1 MFMPA
6 VCEILVFQQ
15 SGGGCIRHRRPAGWL
30 LVVLLR
36 HDRIPSDS
44 MLLQCLAKTIQRFYL
59 RVICANS
66 GTLSIKRLDRLK
78 KIWIKGNWNVMVLSQ
93 SLRNLYPLLHTLDFR
108 LLMLILCNNDNGFHA
123 LEGQFTIELMIIR
136 LVLAAALAYDAHLV
150 DGVLCWLLRKL
161 SRKIATRIWT
171 KRKLRKRI
179 GFGRC

>member
-1 MFMPA
+1 
-6 VCEILVFQQ
+6 
-15 SGGGCIRHRRPAGWL
+15 
-30 LVVLLR
+30 
-36 HDRIPSDS
+36 
-44 MLLQCLAKTIQRFYL
+44 
-59 RVICANS
+59 
-66 GTLSIKRLDRLK
+66 
-78 KIWIKGNWNVMVLSQ
+78 
-93 SLRNLYPLLHTLDFR
+93 LDFQ